1 MWPFRCTSIQT
12 TVEYELV
19 DFPRLVVLEVRKQS
33 SLFYPLGGG
42 RKRWDQVRAVIQE
55 AVLDG
60 VDAAPCRAVY
70 DGVVSFDIMDDL
82 PSLTKFLDGC
92 EQ

>member
-1 MWPFRCTSIQT
+1 MWPFRCTSTQT

-19 DFPRLVVLEVRKQS
+19 DFPRCVVLEVRKQS

-42 RKRWDQVRAVIQE
+42 RERWDQVCVVIQE
-55 AVLDG
+55 AVLNG
-60 VDAAPCRAVY
+60 VDAAPCRAV
-70 DGVVSFDIMDDL
+70 FDSVEPLGNEDD
-82 PSLTKFLDGC
+82 PTNLTKFLDGC

>member
-1 MWPFRCTSIQT
+1 MWLFRCTSAQT

-19 DFPRLVVLEVRKQS
+19 VFPGRVVLEVRKQS

-55 AVLDG
+55 AVLND

-70 DGVVSFDIMDDL
+70 DGVVSFDIEDDL
-82 PSLTKFLDGC
+82 PNLTRFLEGC
-92 EQ
+92 GQ